1 MWKTNKSIIYTFIG
15 LIISILLT
23 TCFDSERDDIIIND
37 PNDEKPATDFLFGAD
52 LSYVNQIL
60 DKGGVYRDSGV
71 VENPYKI
78 FREYGTNLV
87 RLRLWHN
94 PEWTL
99 YVYDEPGTQMYNDL
113 YDVEEA
119 IRLSKEQ
126 GMSVLLDFH
135 YSDRWAD
142 AGNQRIP
149 AAWVDVQDIGVLS
162 DSVYNY
168 TFNTLSYLDGKGL
181 MPEFVQIGNEI
192 NCGMFISNVPD
203 GFPDCN
209 NCNGEWANL
218 GTVLKSGI
226 QAVRQ
231 ASVDSDIDTKV
242 ILHIANP
249 AYVDWWFENIKNN
262 GKVSDFDII
271 GFSYYPIWHTEVSI
285 SQLKQTVAGFK
296 NTFHKDVMILEVA
309 YPWTSEGNDDYN
321 NLFGGNAVSG
331 FPISPDGQ
339 LNIMITITQNLI
351 DGGGIGLVY
360 WEPAWI
366 SSDMRDLWGT
376 GSSWE
381 NNAFFDFDGNAN
393 KAFDYMTYDY
403 TE

>member
-1 MWKTNKSIIYTFIG
+1 MWKI
-15 LIISILLT
+15 LISIVFTCLILLSLST
-23 TCFDSERDDIIIND
+23 GCKKSDRDTIITDD
-37 PNDEKPATDFLFGAD
+37 PKNEEPAGFLFGAD

-60 DKGGVYRDSGV
+60 DHDGVYRDSGV

-94 PEWTL
+94 PTWTL
-99 YVYDEPGTQMYNDL
+99 DVYDEPGTQMYNDL
-113 YDVEEA
+113 FDVEKA

-126 GMSVLLDFH
+126 GMSVVLDFH
-135 YSDRWAD
+135 YSDTWAD
-142 AGNQRIP
+142 PGKQYIP
-149 AAWVDVQDIGVLS
+149 EAWLAIRDIGVLC

-192 NCGMFISNVPD
+192 NCGLFISRVPD

-209 NCNGEWANL
+209 NCNGAWTNL
-218 GTVLKSGI
+218 RSVIKSGI
-226 QAVRQ
+226 RAVREVSSNS
-231 ASVDSDIDTKV
+231 AIDTKV
-242 ILHIANP
+242 ILHIADPVN
-249 AYVDWWFENIKNN
+249 VEWWFENMMNN
-262 GKVSDFDII
+262 GALSDFEII
-271 GFSYYPIWHTEVSI
+271 GFSYYPIWHTGVSI

-296 NTFHKDVMILEVA
+296 NTFRKDVMIMETA
-309 YPWTSEGNDDYN
+309 YPWTTEGNDNYN
-321 NLFGGNAVSG
+321 NLFGAEAVSG
-331 FPISPDGQ
+331 FPITPEGQ
-339 LNIMITITQNLI
+339 LDIMKTITKNLI
-351 DGGGIGLVY
+351 DGGGIGIVY

-366 SSDMRDLWGT
+366 SSNMRDLWNT

-381 NNAFFDFDGNAN
+381 NNAFFDFDGNVN
-393 KAFDYMTYDY
+393 MAFTYMTYDY